1 MPTFPASGSAGPL
14 LDAAL
19 GYARAALGAD
29 RAVIWAWPSAVG
41 EPQLAA
47 QCGCAADQ
55 AGAASLVTTV
65 LETPEGRWSL
75 EAFFVDVAIG
85 EHERA
90 GARELASLLATAID
104 AGAAERRMLDAELV
118 AERRA
123 RQQHVA
129 AEHPPLG
136 RGGSIAARRR
146 GQPAAPAARRRS
158 RRRRRRPPATS
169 VPRRLEQRRTSDTT
183 SDL

>member
-29 RAVIWAWPSAVG
+29 RAVIWAWPSAAG

-55 AGAASLVTTV
+55 AAGAPSLAATV

-75 EAFFVDVAIG
+75 EAFFVDGGGASCIRLSFSAPS
-85 EHERA
+85 EERIREGVRRLA
-90 GARELASLLATAID
+90 ETIRDELAA
-104 AGAAERRMLDAELV
+104 
-118 AERRA
+118 
-123 RQQHVA
+123 
-129 AEHPPLG
+129 
-136 RGGSIAARRR
+136 
-146 GQPAAPAARRRS
+146 AAP
-158 RRRRRRPPATS
+158 PAG
-169 VPRRLEQRRTSDTT
+169 
-183 SDL
+183 